1 MSQHSFD
8 VSVAVEVGIPGAVI
22 LQHILF
28 WIEKNAANERHFH
41 EGRYWTYNSA
51 KAFHKFFPYLTP
63 KQIYNA
69 LDKLVL
75 GGYLQKGN
83 FGERALDRT
92 TWYTLTDKGIELMK
106 NCITDGISIA
116 KKEQP
121 VTISMAQPD
130 SPFIDLDWRK
140 VVVCYE
146 KNIGLLP
153 TGTSGELLVS
163 YYEDLGADV
172 VCKAIEFTN
181 EAQARNPWQYL
192 RAILNKWVD
201 MGITTVEKAEAYAKD
216 LDRQIAEAKR
226 YKTVGAAIPT
236 KERPAIDGDF
246 Y

>member
-1 MSQHSFD
+1 MSQHTFD
-8 VSVAVEVGIPGAVI
+8 VSVAMQVGIPGAVI
-22 LQHILF
+22 LQHLLF
-28 WIEKNAANERHFH
+28 WIEKNAANERHLH
-41 EGRYWTYNSA
+41 DGRYWTYNSA
-51 KAFHKFFPYLTP
+51 KAFHKFFPYLTQ
-63 KQIYNA
+63 KQIYTT

-92 TWYTLTDKGIELMK
+92 TWYTFTDKGLVLMK
-106 NCITDGISIA
+106 NCLADNISITTEDH
-116 KKEQP
+116 KPEQP
-121 VTISMAQPD
+121 EADTTIV
-130 SPFIDLDWRK
+130 DLEWRK

-146 KNIGLLP
+146 ANIGLLP
-153 TGTSGELLVS
+153 TGTSGDLLVS

-181 EAQARNPWQYL
+181 KAQARNPWQYL

-201 MGITTVEKAEAYAKD
+201 LGITTVEKAEAYAKD

-226 YKTVGAAIPT
+226 YKAAGAAAR
-236 KERPAIDGDF
+236 ERPAIDGDF